1 LLITIDLW
9 TVDKRYLNADR
20 FEKPA
25 VIQKS
30 FTPSVADATILKDP
44 SVKRVL
50 NMSPTVSTFND
61 NSPTSYF
68 HHSIGGY
75 HGAKLKRYQ
84 ELIDS
89 CISSDLRTFGTV
101 QSLEDLAAALKT
113 TNALNMLNTKYI
125 IVDPAAPPLLN
136 NNALG
141 NAWFAERALMV
152 ENADE
157 EITSINR
164 FDPSREALIDVKFKE
179 YIAQSSYPKNDGD
192 TIYLESY
199 KPNELIYK
207 SSTSGEKLV
216 VFSEIYYPAG
226 WKSYIDGKEM
236 PHFRTNYVLR
246 GMVVPQ
252 GDHEIRFAFE
262 PASYITGN
270 KISLASSFLLILLV
284 GGYIAFS
291 IFKRT
296 DPKNDK
302 L

>member
-1 LLITIDLW
+1 MTIQ
-9 TVDKRYLNADR
+9 T
-20 FEKPA
+20 
-25 VIQKS
+25 
-30 FTPSVADATILKDP
+30 
-44 SVKRVL
+44 
-50 NMSPTVSTFND
+50 
-61 NSPTSYF
+61 
-68 HHSIGGY
+68 
-75 HGAKLKRYQ
+75 AK
-84 ELIDS
+84 
-89 CISSDLRTFGTV
+89 
-101 QSLEDLAAALKT
+101 SLEDLVAILKT
-113 TNALNMLNTKYI
+113 TNAINMLNTKYI

-152 ENADE
+152 ENADD

-164 FDPSREALIDVKFKE
+164 FEPSHEALIDVRFKE
-179 YIAQSSYPKNDGD
+179 LIAQSSYPLNNED

-207 SSTSGEKLV
+207 SSSTGEKLV

-226 WKSYIDGKEM
+226 WKSYIDGKEV

-270 KISLASSFLLILLV
+270 KISLASSITLILLIA
-284 GGYIAFS
+284 GYFAFS
-291 IFKRT
+291 IFKRAGKQ
-296 DPKNDK
+296 DDK